1 MNSSIKKPNAWITGH
16 TGFIGQELTKN
27 LKQKFAIFRISR
39 NDILESNKFFKKKIH
54 INEIKKKKLKK
65 FKKNFLFHLAT
76 FYEPKPKSIIDIN
89 NIIDSNLLF
98 GLRILNTMDYN
109 FFSKILLTQSYLE
122 LLNKKQMTLYAKT
135 KSIFAN
141 EVEKKFPKKV
151 IKAYLYD
158 TFGFS
163 DRREKL
169 VNIWLKKLILN
180 KPITIYSKNTVVNL
194 SSRKFISRIIS
205 SINFIKPGS
214 YEIRSEVEMKLI
226 ELVDFLKDITKSK
239 SKIIVKKDKPV
250 KIVKKYD
257 NLSKILNIEY
267 NINNFK
273 EDIFKILNNEKNF
286 KKNSEKN

>member
-1 MNSSIKKPNAWITGH
+1 MNSLIKKPNAWITGH
-16 TGFIGQELTKN
+16 NGFIGQELTKN
-27 LKQKFAIFRISR
+27 LKQNFEIFRISR

-54 INEIKKKKLKK
+54 INEIKKKILKK

-122 LLNKKQMTLYAKT
+122 LLNEKQMSLYAKT

-151 IKAYLYD
+151 IKTYLYD
-158 TFGFS
+158 TFGIA

-169 VNIWLKKLILN
+169 INIWLKKLILN

-194 SSRKFISRIIS
+194 SSREFISRIIS
-205 SINFIKPGS
+205 NINHIKPGS

-226 ELVDFLKDITKSK
+226 ELVDFLKEITKSK
-239 SKIIVKKDKPV
+239 SKIIIKKDKPF

-286 KKNSEKN
+286 NENSKKN

>member
-1 MNSSIKKPNAWITGH
+1 MNSLNKKPNAWITGH

-27 LKQKFAIFRISR
+27 LKHNFEIFRISR

-54 INEIKKKKLKK
+54 INEIKKNKLKK
-65 FKKNFLFHLAT
+65 FNKNFLFHLAT
-76 FYEPKPKSIIDIN
+76 YYEPKPKSIVDMK

-98 GLRILNTMDYN
+98 GLRILNTIDYK

-122 LLNKKQMTLYAKT
+122 LLSKKQMTLYAKT

-141 EVEKKFPKKV
+141 EVEKKLPKKV
-151 IKAYLYD
+151 IKTYLYD
-158 TFGFS
+158 TFGLS

-180 KPITIYSKNTVVNL
+180 KPITIYSKNTVINL
-194 SSRKFISRIIS
+194 SSREFISKIIS
-205 SINFIKPGS
+205 KIKFIKPGS

-226 ELVDFLKDITKSK
+226 ELVDFLKEITKSN
-239 SKIIVKKDKPV
+239 SNIIIKNDKPV
-250 KIVKKYD
+250 KIIKKYD

-267 NINNFK
+267 NTNDFK
-273 EDIFKILNNEKNF
+273 KDIIKILNNEKNF
-286 KKNSEKN
+286 KKNKKN

>member
-1 MNSSIKKPNAWITGH
+1 MNSLNKKSHAWITGH

-27 LKQKFAIFRISR
+27 LKHNFEIFRISR
-39 NDILESNKFFKKKIH
+39 NDFLEKNKFFKIKIH
-54 INEIKKKKLKK
+54 INEIKINNLKK
-65 FKKNFLFHLAT
+65 FNKNFLFHLAT
-76 FYEPKPKSIIDIN
+76 YYEPKPKSIVDIN

-98 GLRILNTMDYN
+98 GLRILNTMGYK

-141 EVEKKFPKKV
+141 EVEKKLPKKV
-151 IKAYLYD
+151 IKTYLYD
-158 TFGFS
+158 TFGLS
-163 DRREKL
+163 DSREKL

-194 SSRKFISRIIS
+194 SSREFISKVIS
-205 SINFIKPGS
+205 KIKLIKPGS

-226 ELVDFLKDITKSK
+226 ELVDFLKEITKSK
-239 SKIIVKKDKPV
+239 SNIIIKNDKPV
-250 KIVKKYD
+250 KIIKKYD

-267 NINNFK
+267 NENNFK
-273 EDIFKILNNEKNF
+273 EDICKILNNEKNY
-286 KKNSEKN
+286 KKNKKN

>member
-1 MNSSIKKPNAWITGH
+1 MNSLNKKPNAWITGH

-27 LKQKFAIFRISR
+27 LKHNFEIFRISR

-54 INEIKKKKLKK
+54 INEIKKNNLKK

-122 LLNKKQMTLYAKT
+122 LLNEKQMSLYAKT

-273 EDIFKILNNEKNF
+273 EDIFKILHNEKNF